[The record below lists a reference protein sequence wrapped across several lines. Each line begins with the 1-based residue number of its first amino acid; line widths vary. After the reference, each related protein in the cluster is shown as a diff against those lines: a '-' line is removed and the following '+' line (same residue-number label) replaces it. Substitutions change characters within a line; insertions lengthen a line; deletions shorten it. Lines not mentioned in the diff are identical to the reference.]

1 MCLAACLVPACP
13 PSSQE
18 LDARELVVVKAS
30 KYYKRETRAIQER
43 YQELTKEKV
52 RHRPSMQRAMVWE
65 GRVTNCYFM
74 HIHSSTAASL
84 MEDACAYTCF
94 CLHALVC
101 LSSSFYDTRKCG
113 RHRCS
118 WWTRSRPGCV
128 CCEASST
135 TPIARAKRSYDPLR
149 ARWIALLSKFGRK
162 GATASGNFTPR
173 IRHAGNSPRRQ

>member
-18 LDARELVVVKAS
+18 LEARELAVVKAS

-52 RHRPSMQRAMVWE
+52 RHRPSMQRAIVRE
-65 GRVTNCYFM
+65 GSVTNCYFM

-94 CLHALVC
+94 CLHALVS
-101 LSSSFYDTRKCG
+101 LPYFTILGNAGDTGAAGG
-113 RHRCS
+113 R
-118 WWTRSRPGCV
+118 GV
-128 CCEASST
+128 AQAAFV
-135 TPIARAKRSYDPLR
+135 AR
-149 ARWIALLSKFGRK
+149 
-162 GATASGNFTPR
+162 
-173 IRHAGNSPRRQ
+173 HHQRRQ